1 MVTTWWNSG
10 SIRRGDYAVGLKAVD
25 VALQFE
31 SDAPSDD
38 LAKLISMSERG
49 CYVLAALDD
58 PPTPSLVVEVNGEP
72 FSL

>member
-1 MVTTWWNSG
+1 M
-10 SIRRGDYAVGLKAVD
+10 ALKVD
-25 VALQFE
+25 
-31 SDAPSDD
+31 SDAGSDD

-49 CYVLAALDD
+49 CYVLAALDA